1 MGVVGIVEV
10 AVSGSLALAL
20 VVALAKGRW
29 TLVLAGLLLLFP
41 LWWYA
46 AVALAAPDSWWSRH
60 FYRGAKLERA
70 QAYHDK
76 WSRRFAE

>member
-1 MGVVGIVEV
+1 MGLIGILEV
-10 AVSGSLALAL
+10 TLVGSLGLG
-20 VVALAKGRW
+20 VTVAIAKGRW

-46 AVALAAPDSWWSRH
+46 AFALAAPDSWWSRR
-60 FYRGAKLERA
+60 FYQGAKLERA
-70 QAYHDK
+70 RIYHEK